1 MLFTD
6 LVTASAELAATRS
19 RKTKIAVLASVLRA
33 AEPGELPAVIAY
45 LTGQTAQDR
54 LGAGWRTLADLAVE
68 PAAAPAVSVAEVDV
82 ALTEVAAAAGAGS
95 VKRRAEVLTA
105 LFSRLTRAEQEFV
118 FRLVTGELRQGALEG
133 VMVDAIAAAAEV
145 EADQVRRAFM
155 LSGRLP
161 VTGQAA
167 LTGGAAALA
176 EFGLELGRPVR
187 PMLASPAESLE
198 EAVTEHGNAI
208 VEYKMDGARIQVH
221 RRGSEVHVYTRTLRE
236 ITGSVAELVEL
247 VRSLPCESVVLDG
260 ETLALTDDGRPRPFQ
275 ETMSRFGSTRDEQ
288 VRALLL
294 RPYFF
299 DCLHLDGVDLLDAP
313 LSERNEAL
321 RRVAGEHVIPGS
333 VRPESPAAVLEAAM
347 DAGHEGVM
355 VKDLDSIYAAG
366 RRGRAWLKVK
376 PVHTIDLVVLA
387 AEWGHG
393 RRTGKLSNL
402 HLGARDPDG
411 GPPIM
416 VGKTFKGLTDELLA
430 WQTERFQEIETHR
443 DRWTVHVRPEMVVEI
458 ELDGAQVSTRY
469 PGGLALRFARVV
481 RYRPDKDPGEADT
494 IDTVRGLLR
503 GSRPAVEPGPAEPTA
518 AEGQSAAHPGP
529 AGRTAP
535 EAQPGSEEASG

>member
-1 MLFTD
+1 MLLTD
-6 LVTASAELAATRS
+6 IVTASAELAATRS
-19 RKTKIAVLASVLRA
+19 RKAKTATLAGVLRA
-33 AEPGELPAVIAY
+33 AAPDELPAVIAY

-54 LGAGWRTLADLAVE
+54 LGAGWRTLADLTVE
-68 PAAAPAVSVAEVDV
+68 PAATPETEVHDVDV
-82 ALTEVAAAAGAGS
+82 ALTEVAAASGAGS
-95 VKRRAEVLTA
+95 VKRRAEVLAA
-105 LFSRLTRAEQEFV
+105 LFARLTKAEQEFL

-133 VMVDAIAAAAEV
+133 VMVEAVAVAAEV
-145 EADQVRRAFM
+145 GVEQVRRAFM
-155 LSGRLP
+155 LSGNLP
-161 VTGQAA
+161 VTGYAA
-167 LTGGAAALA
+167 MTGGAAGLA
-176 EFGLELGRPVR
+176 EFRLRLGRPVK
-187 PMLASPAESLE
+187 PMLASPAESLD
-198 EAVTEHGNAI
+198 EAVAEHEHRI

-221 RRGSEVHVYTRTLRE
+221 RQGEEVHVYTRTLRE
-236 ITGSVAELVEL
+236 ITSSVDELVML
-247 VRSLPCESVVLDG
+247 VRGLPCESVVLDG

-275 ETMSRFGSTRDEQ
+275 ETMSRFGSTREEQ

-313 LSERNEAL
+313 LSERNTAL
-321 RRVAGEHVIPGS
+321 RKVAGDHVIPGELE
-333 VRPESPAAVLEAAM
+333 PADPAAVLDAAM
-347 DAGHEGVM
+347 AGGHEGVM
-355 VKDLDSIYAAG
+355 VKDLAAPYAAG

-393 RRTGKLSNL
+393 RRTGTLSNL

-416 VGKTFKGLTDELLA
+416 VGKTFKGMTDEILA
-430 WQTERFQEIETHR
+430 WQTKRFQEIETHR
-443 DRWTVHVRPEMVVEI
+443 DRWAVYVRPEIVVEI

-481 RYRPDKDPGEADT
+481 RYRPDKDAAEADT

-503 GSRPAVEPGPAEPTA
+503 GDR
-518 AEGQSAAHPGP
+518 
-529 AGRTAP
+529 
-535 EAQPGSEEASG
+535 SG

>member
-1 MLFTD
+1 MLLTD
-6 LVTASAELAATRS
+6 LVTASAELTATRS
-19 RKTKIAVLASVLRA
+19 RKAKIAVLAGVLRA
-33 AEPGELPAVIAY
+33 AAPAELPAVIAY

-54 LGAGWRTLADLAVE
+54 LGAGWRTLAELAVPPASE
-68 PAAAPAVSVAEVDV
+68 PAVEVGELDA
-82 ALTEVAAAAGAGS
+82 ALTEVAAATGAGS

-105 LFSRLTRAEQEFV
+105 LFARLTRAEQEFV
-118 FRLVTGELRQGALEG
+118 VRLVTGELRQGALEG
-133 VMVDAIAAAAEV
+133 VMVEAVAVAAEV
-145 EADQVRRAFM
+145 GLEQVRRAFM

-161 VTGQAA
+161 VTGHAA
-167 LTGGAAALA
+167 LTGGADALA
-176 EFGLELGRPVR
+176 RFRLAIGRPVR
-187 PMLASPAESLE
+187 PMLASPAESLD
-198 EAVTEHGNAI
+198 EAAAEHRHAL

-221 RRGSEVHVYTRTLRE
+221 RQGTDVHVYTRTLRE
-236 ITGSVAELVEL
+236 ITSSVAELVEL

-260 ETLALTDDGRPRPFQ
+260 ETLALSDDGRPRPFQ
-275 ETMSRFGSTRDEQ
+275 ETMSRFGSTREEQ

-313 LSERNEAL
+313 LSERNAAL
-321 RRVAGEHVIPGS
+321 RRVAGPHVIPGE
-333 VRPESPAAVLEAAM
+333 VEPADPAAVLEGSMA
-347 DAGHEGVM
+347 AGHEGVM
-355 VKDLDSIYAAG
+355 VKDLDSVYAAG

-430 WQTERFQEIETHR
+430 WQTERLQEIETHR
-443 DRWTVHVRPEMVVEI
+443 DRWTVYVRPELVVEI

-481 RYRPDKDPGEADT
+481 RYRPDKEPAEADT
-494 IDTVRGLLR
+494 IDTIRSLLR
-503 GSRPAVEPGPAEPTA
+503 GDRAE
-518 AEGQSAAHPGP
+518 
-529 AGRTAP
+529 
-535 EAQPGSEEASG
+535 